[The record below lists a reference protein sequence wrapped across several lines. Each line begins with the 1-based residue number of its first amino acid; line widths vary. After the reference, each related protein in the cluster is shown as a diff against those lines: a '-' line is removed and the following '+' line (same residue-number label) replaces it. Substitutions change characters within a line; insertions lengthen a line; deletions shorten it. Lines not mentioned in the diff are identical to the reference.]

1 MQTMEHS
8 QKPCDFKNP
17 NASMLLQEAFG
28 LAGVRFDSVAG
39 GSGIN
44 VMQDSLTI
52 NGGLPRKDSYE
63 ISMPDW
69 P

>member
-8 QKPCDFKNP
+8 QKPSDFKNP
-17 NASMLLQEAFG
+17 NAYMLLQEAFG
-28 LAGVRFDSVAG
+28 LAGVRLDSVGG

-44 VMQDSLTI
+44 VMQDSLTL
-52 NGGLPRKDSYE
+52 NVVLPRKDSYE
-63 ISMPDW
+63 ISRPDW

>member
-1 MQTMEHS
+1 
-8 QKPCDFKNP
+8 
-17 NASMLLQEAFG
+17 MLLQEAFG
-28 LAGVRFDSVAG
+28 LAGVRLDSVGG

-52 NGGLPRKDSYE
+52 NVGVPRKDSYE